1 MSDPRP
7 TPPPSVGCGEFY
19 VGYLPMPP
27 TLAFYVRVTIP
38 LLLWLAIGAAVIVSR
53 SQSNPGDGTWNTGE
67 VVTLEGL
74 IDARPYP
81 LLRVP
86 GSRLGQPFE
95 SVLLVETGKQG
106 ARRAASWD
114 GQFVQTRGWI
124 VQRDERRMLELIP
137 GEDALKG
144 IHDPDPAVAAALRR
158 VAMEDLG
165 EKSLH
170 GEIVDAKCFLGVMK
184 PGHGKTHKECAMLCI
199 RGGIPPFFIARGADG
214 APRYYLLSNSEG
226 TGFDSAFL
234 PLVADPV
241 DIRGRVERRGD
252 LMILHVRP
260 TDLRRADSVF
270 PSSHSR
276 LSSR

>member
-1 MSDPRP
+1 
-7 TPPPSVGCGEFY
+7 
-19 VGYLPMPP
+19 
-27 TLAFYVRVTIP
+27 
-38 LLLWLAIGAAVIVSR
+38 
-53 SQSNPGDGTWNTGE
+53 
-67 VVTLEGL
+67 
-74 IDARPYP
+74 
-81 LLRVP
+81 
-86 GSRLGQPFE
+86 
-95 SVLLVETGKQG
+95 
-106 ARRAASWD
+106 
-114 GQFVQTRGWI
+114 
-124 VQRDERRMLELIP
+124 
-137 GEDALKG
+137 
-144 IHDPDPAVAAALRR
+144 
-158 VAMEDLG
+158 
-165 EKSLH
+165 
-170 GEIVDAKCFLGVMK
+170 
-184 PGHGKTHKECAMLCI
+184 MLCI